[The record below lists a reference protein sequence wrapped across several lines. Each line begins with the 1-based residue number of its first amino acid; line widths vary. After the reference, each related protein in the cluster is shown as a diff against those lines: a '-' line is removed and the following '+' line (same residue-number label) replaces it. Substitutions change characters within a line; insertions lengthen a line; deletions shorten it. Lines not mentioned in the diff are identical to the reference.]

1 MHTVLLIEDNP
12 LVSTMIQL
20 KLEEAGFKVKCCSD
34 GREGLASL
42 TAEMPDIVLTNIMLP
57 YISGLEILRAVK
69 KIKKKDI
76 PIILLS
82 SLKQESVVEE
92 AFKLGA
98 DDYITKPFQMAEIVE
113 CVNRLIS
120 KAQIT
125 YSNG

>member
-20 KLEEAGFKVKCCSD
+20 KLKKAGFKVVCCSD
-34 GREGLASL
+34 GREGLASF

-76 PIILLS
+76 PVILLS

-92 AFKLGA
+92 AFALGA
-98 DDYITKPFQMAEIVE
+98 DGYITKPFQMAEIVE
-113 CVNRLIS
+113 FVNRLIK
-120 KAQIT
+120 KAQLT
-125 YSNG
+125 YSNV